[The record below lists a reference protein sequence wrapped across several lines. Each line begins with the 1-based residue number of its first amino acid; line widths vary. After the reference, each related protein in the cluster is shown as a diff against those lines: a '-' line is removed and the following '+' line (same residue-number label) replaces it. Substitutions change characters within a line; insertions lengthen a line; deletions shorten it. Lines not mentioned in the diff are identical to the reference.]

1 MSSNMNVTIDV
12 RREAW
17 SGNDLMEV
25 DVISFDGTDILG
37 SLENDEL
44 PAPTDFDDS
53 GDYCHCD
60 FLFEEAIDAGLTEKY
75 DGPYTVLE
83 SIDYDDYY
91 AARMDGTVAPDREA
105 CKRRLTEMKL
115 SNHKRELDELK
126 QRIADLESQIEA
138 EEEALR

>member
-1 MSSNMNVTIDV
+1 MNVTIDV

-17 SGNDLMEV
+17 SGDDLMEV

-44 PAPTDFDDS
+44 PAPTDFDGS

-105 CKRRLTEMKL
+105 CQRRLASMKL
-115 SNHKRELDELK
+115 ANHKCELEELK
-126 QRIADLESQIEA
+126 KRIADLESQIEV

>member
-1 MSSNMNVTIDV
+1 MGTNMNVTIYV

-17 SGNDLMEV
+17 SGNDLVEI

-44 PAPTDFDDS
+44 PAPTDFNNS
-53 GDYCHCD
+53 GDYDSRD
-60 FLFEEAIDAGLTEKY
+60 FLFEEAIETGLTEKY

-83 SIDYDDYY
+83 SIDYDKYY

-105 CKRRLTEMKL
+105 CKRRLTGMKL
-115 SNHKRELDELK
+115 ANHKRDLDELK

>member
-17 SGNDLMEV
+17 SGDDLMEI
-25 DVISFDGTDILG
+25 DTISFDGTDILG

-44 PAPTDFDDS
+44 PKPADFDDA

-83 SIDYDDYY
+83 TIDYEEYY
-91 AARMDGTVAPDREA
+91 EARMDGTIAPDREA
-105 CKRRLTEMKL
+105 CKRRLIEMKL
-115 SNHKRELDELK
+115 ANHKRELDELK
-126 QRIADLESQIEA
+126 HRIADLESQIEA
-138 EEEALR
+138 EEETLR

>member
-17 SGNDLMEV
+17 SYNDLEEI
-25 DVISFDGTDILG
+25 DVVSFDGTDILG

-44 PAPTDFDDS
+44 PNPTEIDDF
-53 GDYCHCD
+53 GD
-60 FLFEEAIDAGLTEKY
+60 FLFEEAMEAGLTEKY

-83 SIDYDDYY
+83 SIDYDNYY
-91 AARMDGTVAPDREA
+91 QARMDGTVAPDRKA
-105 CKRRLTEMKL
+105 CERHLTEMKL

-126 QRIADLESQIEA
+126 QRITDLESQIEA

>member
-1 MSSNMNVTIDV
+1 MSYNMNVTIDV

-17 SGNDLMEV
+17 SGDDLMEI
-25 DVISFDGTDILG
+25 DTISFDGTDILG

-44 PAPTDFDDS
+44 PKPTDFDDS

-60 FLFEEAIDAGLTEKY
+60 FLFEEAMDAGLTEKY

-83 SIDYDDYY
+83 SIDYDEYY
-91 AARMDGTVAPDREA
+91 EARMDGTVAPDREA

-126 QRIADLESQIEA
+126 QRISDLEVRIEA

>member
-1 MSSNMNVTIDV
+1 MSANMNVTIDV

-17 SGNDLMEV
+17 SDDDLVEIDTV
-25 DVISFDGTDILG
+25 SFDGTDILG

-44 PAPTDFDDS
+44 PAPTDLNDD
-53 GDYCHCD
+53 GDYGYGD
-60 FLFEEAIDAGLTEKY
+60 FLFEEAIEAGLTEKY

-91 AARMDGTVAPDREA
+91 KARMDGTVAPDREA
-105 CKRRLTEMKL
+105 CKRRLTGMKL
-115 SNHKRELDELK
+115 ANHKRELDELK
-126 QRIADLESQIEA
+126 QRIADLESQIKT